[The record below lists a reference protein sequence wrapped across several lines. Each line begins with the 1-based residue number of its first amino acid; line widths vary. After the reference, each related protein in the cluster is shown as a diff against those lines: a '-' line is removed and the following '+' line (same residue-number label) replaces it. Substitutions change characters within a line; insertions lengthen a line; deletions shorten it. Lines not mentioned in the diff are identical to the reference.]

1 MYIDS
6 LPTIGLR
13 ISIGT
18 EENGHENGSRRG
30 RN

>member
-18 EENGHENGSRRG
+18 KEYGHENGSRRG
-30 RN
+30 